1 MTMGRAHSQMDIPA
15 RRLAGHGISS
25 PGGES
30 VARLVARMGAVQA
43 QEFPFAKWG
52 IGLRLRATS
61 DADVER
67 AFAEGEILR
76 THVLR
81 PTWHFVAAEDIGW
94 MLELTAPRVH
104 VALRSY
110 LRREGL
116 DARLMRRV
124 LAIFAAALEGRQYLT
139 RAELGERLR
148 RKRIDLNAMQ
158 LGFATLYAELER
170 VICSGPRRARA
181 FTYALLD
188 ERAPGG
194 RRLTG
199 DEALGTLA
207 SRFFSSHG
215 PATLRDFVWWS
226 GLRTAD
232 ARRGIEVARLLPVE
246 DDGLVY
252 WAADER
258 PVEAVTPAVHLLP
271 IYDEYLVAYRD
282 RVAVPHTIGGS
293 GSTVTFRHAL
303 VIGGQVAG
311 TWTLAR
317 TTEPHRL
324 QITPLRPLTK
334 RERELTRRA
343 AQPLAAFLG
352 TGVRVELGS

>member
-1 MTMGRAHSQMDIPA
+1 MDIPA
-15 RRLAGHGISS
+15 RRLASHGISA
-25 PGGES
+25 PHRAG
-30 VARLVARMGAVQA
+30 VAQLVQRLGAVQA

-52 IGLRLRATS
+52 IGLRLRGVF
-61 DADVER
+61 DDDVER

-81 PTWHFVAAEDIGW
+81 PTWHFVTAEDIGW
-94 MLELTAPRVH
+94 MLDLTAPRVH

-110 LRREGL
+110 MQREGL

-124 LAIFAAALEGRQYLT
+124 LAIFSTALEGRQYLT
-139 RAELGERLR
+139 RAELGARLR
-148 RKRIDLNAMQ
+148 RRRIDLNAIQ

-170 VICSGPRRARA
+170 VICSGPRRDKA
-181 FTYALLD
+181 FTYALLA

-194 RRLTG
+194 RRIAG

-215 PATLRDFVWWS
+215 PATVRDFVWWS
-226 GLRTAD
+226 GLRTSD
-232 ARRGIEVARLLPVE
+232 ARRGAEIAQLQRIERN
-246 DDGLVY
+246 GLCY
-252 WAADER
+252 WVSGER
-258 PVEAVTPAVHLLP
+258 PIRVKASGVHLLP

-293 GSTVTFRHAL
+293 GQAVAFRHAL
-303 VIGGQVAG
+303 VIDGQVAG

-317 TTEPHRL
+317 AAAPGNVR
-324 QITPLRPLTK
+324 ITPLRPLTSD
-334 RERELTRRA
+334 ERELARRSA
-343 AQPLAAFLG
+343 LRLASFLRTPLRIE
-352 TGVRVELGS
+352 VNS